1 MARRYSNLAPEHLP
15 NDFKDVLR
23 WGVLDRLTGKRR
35 RRPLG
40 PPAPRVRAELSRI
53 DTDDPVAELAKL
65 NRDGQLLH
73 LTVDGPDLES
83 VFLHLTGRHLRD

>member
-1 MARRYSNLAPEHLP
+1 MEEAQRLCDRVAIMDRGKLLA
-15 NDFKDVLR
+15 
-23 WGVLDRLTGKRR
+23 LDTVQGLIATYGGKSVVNARLTDRE
-35 RRPLG
+35 
-40 PPAPRVRAELSRI
+40 VRI

-83 VFLHLTGRHLRD
+83 VFLQLTGRHLRD